1 MVYPDPSPIEPL
13 APLTLGQRRMIA
25 VAEVLLCSS
34 LPTQLLIGSL
44 LRATGWQATVDGN
57 QLSPPFVFT
66 LLLVDSIVLIVPDD
80 RPDARARRE
89 SRGHVVR
96 RSTSGA

>member
-1 MVYPDPSPIEPL
+1 
-13 APLTLGQRRMIA
+13 MIA

-34 LPTQLLIGSL
+34 LPTQLLIGIL

-66 LLLVDSIVLIVPDD
+66 LLLVDSIVLIVLMTVLTRAHGESP
-80 RPDARARRE
+80 AAMWFGARRPARE
-89 SRGHVVR
+89 FALAWPWHHSC
-96 RSTSGA
+96 S